1 MSSLLS
7 LFSKT
12 PETIP
17 LDKKIVEVQTEL
29 LHLEEHLKN
38 NNMSDTKFSEIV
50 KKNDESVLEKLTR
63 KDITISDQLANDIK
77 TITTIL
83 QRILKINNY
92 IEKQRQEGGTKKN
105 QKRHRKTQKKKAIR
119 VK

>member
-1 MSSLLS
+1 MSSFSS

-29 LHLEEHLKN
+29 LHLEEHVKN
-38 NNMSDTKFSEIV
+38 NNMSDKKFSELFRPSD
-50 KKNDESVLEKLTR
+50 DELIKQLTS

-77 TITTIL
+77 TIKTIL

-92 IEKQRQEGGTKKN
+92 IEKQQQGGTKKN
-105 QKRHRKTQKKKAIR
+105 KKSIRKTQKKKAIR

>member
-1 MSSLLS
+1 MSSFLS

-50 KKNDESVLEKLTR
+50 KKMMNLF
-63 KDITISDQLANDIK
+63 
-77 TITTIL
+77 
-83 QRILKINNY
+83 
-92 IEKQRQEGGTKKN
+92 
-105 QKRHRKTQKKKAIR
+105 
-119 VK
+119 